1 MNRLLSYLTFWW
13 YSKNEH
19 GVHSPFVFDLVT
31 KCFYD
36 TNTTNNDPIFKKI
49 DSKTQ
54 FLLRLGSYFKYKY
67 IYFDASIK
75 TNFEV
80 ILSRQSIVKKFNTIE
95 DLICHSKLISK
106 SPCLICVNI
115 NTINTHTLLNFLK
128 QCHRDS
134 VVLIPSI
141 RKNKI
146 NYKSWNQLNSSSEVS
161 VSIDTYYWGLLFF
174 RTEQLKEHFTIR
186 L

>member
-1 MNRLLSYLTFWW
+1 MNRLFSYLIFWW

-36 TNTTNNDPIFKKI
+36 NNTTNNYSIFKKK
-49 DSKTQ
+49 SKIQ
-54 FLLRLGSYFKYKY
+54 FLLQLGLYFKYKHRF
-67 IYFDASIK
+67 IDASIK

-80 ILSRQSIVKKFNTIE
+80 ALSRQGVVEKFNTVE
-95 DLICHSKLISK
+95 DLIYLSKLIPQ

-115 NTINTHTLLNFLK
+115 NTINTKALLNFFK
-128 QCHRDS
+128 ECHRDS
-134 VVLIPSI
+134 IVLIPSI

-146 NYKSWNQLNSSSEVS
+146 NFKSWNQLNSSSEVS

-174 RTEQLKEHFTIR
+174 RTEQPKEHFTIR

>member
-36 TNTTNNDPIFKKI
+36 TNTKNNYPIFKKK

-54 FLLRLGSYFKYKY
+54 FLLRLGLYFKYKQSY
-67 IYFDASIK
+67 IDASIK

-80 ILSRQSIVKKFNTIE
+80 ALRSQSVVKKFNTIE
-95 DLICHSKLISK
+95 DLIYLSKLTPQ
-106 SPCLICVNI
+106 SPCIICVNM
-115 NTINTHTLLNFLK
+115 NTINTHVLLNFFK
-128 QCHRDS
+128 ECHRDS
-134 VVLIPSI
+134 IILIPSI

-146 NYKSWNQLNSSSEVS
+146 NYKSWNQLNSSSKVS